1 MTSSHHSARRAA
13 PFDPDRLPRIW
24 WLWLPLAVALALLL
38 LGQFAPRFYTHWIG
52 SEDRGLLELSH
63 VVVPLAS
70 MLLALRIL
78 FMPQLREARA
88 LYGLVALI
96 AIACLYIAG
105 EEASWGQHYLGWA
118 TPEGWQAVNDQ
129 GETNLHNISS
139 WLDQKPRALL
149 EAAIVIGGILVPL
162 VALWKP
168 QLRQGRFALVLP
180 PLACLPVALLAEVS
194 KLTDRLADVL
204 GPAAHLFRR
213 ASEVQELYFYL
224 FILLYLIVLRRRLAL
239 L

>member
-1 MTSSHHSARRAA
+1 MTSPRKSAHPEGPA
-13 PFDPDRLPRIW
+13 DPDRLPRIW

-38 LGQFAPRFYTHWIG
+38 LGQFEPRFYDRRIG
-52 SEDRGLLELSH
+52 SEERGLLELSH

-70 MLLALRIL
+70 MLLAIKIL
-78 FMPQLREARA
+78 FMPQLREIRA

-118 TPEGWQAVNDQ
+118 TPEGWQAVNEQ

-139 WLDQKPRALL
+139 WFDQKPRALL

-162 VALWKP
+162 YALWKP

>member
-1 MTSSHHSARRAA
+1 MTSPRKSAHPKVPA
-13 PFDPDRLPRIW
+13 DPDRLPRIW

-38 LGQFAPRFYTHWIG
+38 LGQFEPRFYDRWVG
-52 SEDRGLLELSH
+52 SEDRGLLELSN

-70 MLLALRIL
+70 MLLAIRIL
-78 FMPQLREARA
+78 FMPQLREIRA

-118 TPEGWQAVNDQ
+118 TPEGWQAVNEQ

-139 WLDQKPRALL
+139 WFDQKPRALL

-162 VALWKP
+162 YALWKP

>member
-1 MTSSHHSARRAA
+1 MTSPQKSAHPEGPA
-13 PFDPDRLPRIW
+13 DPDRLPRIW

-38 LGQFAPRFYTHWIG
+38 LGQYAPRFYDHWIG
-52 SEDRGLLELSH
+52 SEDRGMLELSH

-70 MLLALRIL
+70 MLLAIRIL
-78 FMPQLREARA
+78 FMPQLREIRA

-139 WLDQKPRALL
+139 WFDQKPRALL

-162 VALWKP
+162 FALWKP

-194 KLTDRLADVL
+194 KLTDRLADFL

-224 FILLYLIVLRRRLAL
+224 FILLYLIILRRRLVEL
-239 L
+239 

>member
-1 MTSSHHSARRAA
+1 MTSPRKSAHPDGSA
-13 PFDPDRLPRIW
+13 DPDRLPRIW
-24 WLWLPLAVALALLL
+24 WLWLPLATALALLL
-38 LGQFAPRFYTHWIG
+38 LGQYAPRFYDRWIG

-63 VVVPLAS
+63 VVLPLAS
-70 MLLALRIL
+70 MLLAIRIL
-78 FMPQLREARA
+78 FMPQLREIRA

-105 EEASWGQHYLGWA
+105 EEASWGQHYLGWV
-118 TPEGWQAVNDQ
+118 TPEGWQALNDQ

-149 EAAIVIGGILVPL
+149 EAAIVFGGILVPL
-162 VALWKP
+162 FALWKP
-168 QLRQGRFALVLP
+168 QLRQGHFALVLP

-224 FILLYLIVLRRRLAL
+224 FILLYLIVLRRRLVEF
-239 L
+239 

>member
-1 MTSSHHSARRAA
+1 MTSSQENTGPAIPA
-13 PFDPDRLPRIW
+13 DPDRLPRIW

-38 LGQFAPRFYTHWIG
+38 LGQYAPQFYDRWIG

-70 MLLALRIL
+70 MLLAIKIL
-78 FMPQLREARA
+78 FMPQLRETRT

-118 TPEGWQAVNDQ
+118 TPEVWQTLNDQ

-162 VALWKP
+162 FALWKP

-224 FILLYLIVLRRRLAL
+224 FILLYLIILRRRLVEL
-239 L
+239 

>member
-1 MTSSHHSARRAA
+1 MTSPQKSAPPEGPA
-13 PFDPDRLPRIW
+13 DPDRLPRIW

-38 LGQFAPRFYTHWIG
+38 LGQFSPRFYDHWIG

-70 MLLALRIL
+70 MLLAIKIL
-78 FMPQLREARA
+78 FMPQLREIRA

-118 TPEGWQAVNDQ
+118 TPEGWQALNDQ

-139 WLDQKPRALL
+139 WFDQKPRALL

-162 VALWKP
+162 FALWKP

-224 FILLYLIVLRRRLAL
+224 FILLYLIILRRRLVEL
-239 L
+239 

>member
-1 MTSSHHSARRAA
+1 MTSPRKSARPEVPA
-13 PFDPDRLPRIW
+13 DPDRLPRIW

-139 WLDQKPRALL
+139 WFDQKPRSLL
-149 EAAIVIGGILVPL
+149 EIAIVIGGIRVPL
-162 VALWKP
+162 
-168 QLRQGRFALVLP
+168 
-180 PLACLPVALLAEVS
+180 
-194 KLTDRLADVL
+194 
-204 GPAAHLFRR
+204 
-213 ASEVQELYFYL
+213 
-224 FILLYLIVLRRRLAL
+224 
-239 L
+239 